1 MRGSPLGERSA
12 SGRKAASVSAR
23 APADG
28 ASFCTDKAAGL
39 RINSGNVMDI
49 ANGNI
54 PILGQ
59 TPKLGESE
67 QACVEL
73 LQETLDLAL
82 EGKIASVGIVVCMD
96 GGYASVMAGSKA
108 ADLNLGVDSLK
119 RKIIDAVEQGNVKRR
134 SGGIMRVR

>member
-1 MRGSPLGERSA
+1 
-12 SGRKAASVSAR
+12 
-23 APADG
+23 
-28 ASFCTDKAAGL
+28 
-39 RINSGNVMDI
+39 MDI